1 MKKCI
6 KTNLYAAVDVMAV
19 ITVLLLFVAI
29 ANKSEKIGKAFG
41 IMGAV
46 SFITM
51 VTQMFIGKSKIEND
65 CPQII
70 YTKSEEGCD
79 STELE
84 PGLERY
90 DIDGV
95 KCYGV
100 TYKLVD
106 GVHGVMK
113 RNGTLKIKSF
123 TGKIVNW
130 AFGGGV
136 VPYSPDSC
144 WDALIKAPYTD
155 YLRVQ

>member
-6 KTNLYAAVDVMAV
+6 KTNLYATVDVMAV
-19 ITVLLLFVAI
+19 VTLLLLLVAMS
-29 ANKSEKIGKAFG
+29 NKNEKIGKAFG
-41 IMGAV
+41 VMGAI
-46 SFITM
+46 SFITL
-51 VTQMFIGKSKIEND
+51 VTQMCLGKSKIENN

-79 STELE
+79 AVELE

-90 DIDGV
+90 DVDGV

-106 GVHGVMK
+106 GVHGTMK
-113 RNGTLKIKSF
+113 KNGTLKIKSF
-123 TGKIVNW
+123 TGKFVNW

-144 WDALIKAPYTD
+144 WDALIKAPDTD
-155 YLRVQ
+155 YLRVK